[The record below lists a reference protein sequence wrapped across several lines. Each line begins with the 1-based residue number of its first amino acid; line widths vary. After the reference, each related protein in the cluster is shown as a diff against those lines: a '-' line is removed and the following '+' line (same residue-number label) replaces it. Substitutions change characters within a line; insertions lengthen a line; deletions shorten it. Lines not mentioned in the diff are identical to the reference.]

1 MLLKISITER
11 DLVSAEALTNLI
23 GALRTIADGAQG
35 TLQNYAEAMEAGALE
50 SDAVTVEPEAK
61 DKPKTRTRTRTR
73 TAAKTVKKPEPEP
86 ELEEDAEDATE
97 PEDTEDAEVDYKA
110 LREEVRQE
118 AAAIARKGKT
128 KGLKM
133 LLNERGVQKLSDLP
147 DEELK
152 SFLAEAKT
160 L

>member
-35 TLQNYAEAMEAGALE
+35 TLQNCAEVMETGALQ

-61 DKPKTRTRTRTR
+61 DRPKTRTK
-73 TAAKTVKKPEPEP
+73 TAAKTAKKPAPEPEP
-86 ELEEDAEDATE
+86 EEDVEDATE
-97 PEDTEDAEVDYKA
+97 SEDTEDAEVDYKA

-128 KGLKM
+128 KGLKK
-133 LLNERGVQKLSDLP
+133 LLEERGVQKLSDLP
-147 DEELK
+147 DEELEA
-152 SFLAEAKT
+152 FLAAAKA

>member
-35 TLQNYAEAMEAGALE
+35 TLQNCAEAMEAGALE

-61 DKPKTRTRTRTR
+61 DKPKTRTRA
-73 TAAKTVKKPEPEP
+73 AAKTAKKPAPEPEP
-86 ELEEDAEDATE
+86 DEDAEDATE
-97 PEDTEDAEVDYKA
+97 SEDTEVDYKA

-133 LLNERGVQKLSDLP
+133 LLEERGVQKLSDLP

>member
-35 TLQNYAEAMEAGALE
+35 TLQNCAEAMETGALQ

-61 DKPKTRTRTRTR
+61 DRPKTRTK
-73 TAAKTVKKPEPEP
+73 TAAKTAKKPAP
-86 ELEEDAEDATE
+86 ELEPEEDVEDATE
-97 PEDTEDAEVDYKA
+97 SEDTEDTEVDYKA

-128 KGLKM
+128 KELKK
-133 LLNERGVQKLSDLP
+133 LLEERGVQKLSNLP
-147 DEELK
+147 DEELEA
-152 SFLAEAKT
+152 FLAAAKA

>member
-35 TLQNYAEAMEAGALE
+35 TLQNCAEAMEAGALE

-61 DKPKTRTRTRTR
+61 DKSKTRTR
-73 TAAKTVKKPEPEP
+73 TAAKTVMKPAPEPEP
-86 ELEEDAEDATE
+86 AEDAAE
-97 PEDTEDAEVDYKA
+97 SEDTEDAEVDYKA
-110 LREEVRQE
+110 LREEVRRE

-133 LLNERGVQKLSDLP
+133 LLDERGVQKLSDLP
-147 DEELK
+147 DEELGA
-152 SFLAEAKT
+152 FLAAAKA

>member
-35 TLQNYAEAMEAGALE
+35 TLQNCAEAMEAGALE

-61 DKPKTRTRTRTR
+61 DRPKTRTK
-73 TAAKTVKKPEPEP
+73 TAAKTAKKPAPEPEP
-86 ELEEDAEDATE
+86 EEDVQDATE
-97 PEDTEDAEVDYKA
+97 SEDTEDAEVDYKA

-128 KGLKM
+128 KELKK
-133 LLNERGVQKLSDLP
+133 LLEERGVQKLSDLP
-147 DEELK
+147 DEELEA
-152 SFLAEAKT
+152 FLAAAKA

>member
-1 MLLKISITER
+1 MLLKISITDR
-11 DLVSAEALTNLI
+11 DIVSAEALTNLI

-35 TLQNYAEAMEAGALE
+35 TLQNCAEAMEAGALE

-61 DKPKTRTRTRTR
+61 DRPKIRTK
-73 TAAKTVKKPEPEP
+73 TAAKTAKKPAPEPEP
-86 ELEEDAEDATE
+86 EEDAEDTAE
-97 PEDTEDAEVDYKA
+97 SEDTEDAEVDYKA

-133 LLNERGVQKLSDLP
+133 LLEERSVQKLSDLP
-147 DEELK
+147 DEELEA
-152 SFLAEAKT
+152 FLAAAKA

>member
-1 MLLKISITER
+1 MLLKISITDR
-11 DLVSAEALTNLI
+11 DIVSAEALTNLI

-35 TLQNYAEAMEAGALE
+35 TPQNCAEAMETGALQSE
-50 SDAVTVEPEAK
+50 TITVETQAK
-61 DKPKTRTRTRTR
+61 DRPKTRTK
-73 TAAKTVKKPEPEP
+73 TAAKTAKKPEPEP
-86 ELEEDAEDATE
+86 EEDAEDATE
-97 PEDTEDAEVDYKA
+97 SEDTEDAEVDYKA

-133 LLNERGVQKLSDLP
+133 LLDERGVQKLSDLP
-147 DEELK
+147 DEELT

>member
-35 TLQNYAEAMEAGALE
+35 TLQNCAEAMEAGALE

-61 DKPKTRTRTRTR
+61 DKPKTRTRA
-73 TAAKTVKKPEPEP
+73 AAKTAKKPAPEP
-86 ELEEDAEDATE
+86 EEDAEDATE
-97 PEDTEDAEVDYKA
+97 SEDTEDAEVDYKA

-133 LLNERGVQKLSDLP
+133 LLEERGVQKLSDLP